1 MYALNKT
8 SSCCRLKYKHSVSPC
23 VSPCLL
29 NGTGLALILNERK
42 KRRLFGMIEKQ
53 DENTVLQLKPRKKQ
67 FLLFAVILLLIS
79 LLGSFALVSSLQ
91 SASPEDE
98 RLEAIY
104 FQVEHNFQKHFI
116 VSGRPHLM
124 ELGLTLVLRD
134 EQAAEVLNTHVPKIK
149 SAVSLQLGEQTFTT
163 LKSLQGRELL
173 KQNIL
178 SAVQKIM
185 QEEVGRPGIENVLF
199 TRYTLQ

>member
-1 MYALNKT
+1 
-8 SSCCRLKYKHSVSPC
+8 
-23 VSPCLL
+23 
-29 NGTGLALILNERK
+29 
-42 KRRLFGMIEKQ
+42 MIDKQ
-53 DENTVLQLKPRKKQ
+53 DENKVLQLKRRKKQ

-104 FQVEHNFQKHFI
+104 FQVEPNFQKHFI